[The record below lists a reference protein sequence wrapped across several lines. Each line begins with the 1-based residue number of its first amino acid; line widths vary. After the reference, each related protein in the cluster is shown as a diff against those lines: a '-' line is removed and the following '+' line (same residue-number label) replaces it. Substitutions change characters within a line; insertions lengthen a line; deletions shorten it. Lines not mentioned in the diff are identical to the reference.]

1 MHKILYKETLGP
13 DITLYRLYAP
23 DVAAYREPGQFVL
36 IRICEGGE
44 RIPIT
49 LADVDSEEGSI
60 TLIIQS
66 VGKTT
71 LKLAQMN
78 VGDSIP
84 DIAGPLGQATHIEK
98 VGHVVCVGGG
108 IGTAPLYPVA
118 KAMKDAGNR
127 VTSVLGARSENLLIL
142 ENRMNA
148 VSDKVVITTDDG
160 TRGRKGLVT
169 DAISEL
175 VEQGEKFDQ
184 CICMGPPIMMKFV
197 CLLTKK
203 LGIPTMV
210 SLNPIMVDG
219 TGMCGGCRVTV
230 GGKTKFACVDGP
242 EFDGHEVDFDEM
254 MARLNTYKSYERIAL
269 EHYSDETGCRLE
281 ASLNKGAKE

>member
-1 MHKILYKETLGP
+1 MHRILYKETLGP
-13 DITLYRLYAP
+13 DITLYRLHAP
-23 DVAAYREPGQFVL
+23 DVAEYREPGQFVL
-36 IRICEGGE
+36 IRICEEGE

-49 LADVDSEEGSI
+49 LADVDRDEGSI

-84 DIAGPLGQATHIEK
+84 DIAGPLGEPTHIEN
-98 VGHVVCVGGG
+98 VGHVLCVGGG

-118 KAMKDAGNR
+118 KGMKSVGNR
-127 VTSVLGARSENLLIL
+127 VTSILGARSENLLIL
-142 ENRMNA
+142 EDRMKA
-148 VSDKVVITTDDG
+148 VSDRIVITTDDG
-160 TRGRKGLVT
+160 SKGKKGLVT

-203 LGIPTMV
+203 LGIPTLV

-254 MARLNTYKSYERIAL
+254 MARLNTYKNYERKAL

-281 ASLNKGAKE
+281 ASLNEKGAK